1 MTLWEEGV
9 LQSFPFAESEPQ
21 VLETMTS
28 LAHQLGFDYCAY
40 GLRMPIP
47 LSNPPVAMLCNYPV
61 AWAEQYTARNYLAI
75 DPTVRQAMKST
86 SAFVWSEETFSSER
100 VFWEEAR
107 SFGLRE
113 GLASVCRDTGGVS
126 GMLSLVRSGE
136 AITEIEWQA
145 ISARVLQLTEAVHW
159 AFRGFVTP
167 RLCPEL
173 NAKLSPREADIL
185 RWSGDGKTAQQVA
198 EVLRISERTVN
209 FHLRNAMAKLN
220 AANKTEATLRA
231 AVLGLL

>member
-1 MTLWEEGV
+1 
-9 LQSFPFAESEPQ
+9 
-21 VLETMTS
+21 MTS
-28 LAHQLGFDYCAY
+28 MARQLGFYYCAY

-61 AWAEQYTARNYLAI
+61 TWAEQYTARNYLAI
-75 DPTVRQAMKST
+75 DPHRSPGHKIHIGVCLVRRNLFIRT
-86 SAFVWSEETFSSER
+86 
-100 VFWEEAR
+100 R
-107 SFGLRE
+107 SRRKHAPSVRE
-113 GLASVCRDTGGVS
+113 GLASVCRDTGRVS

-145 ISARVLQLTEAVHW
+145 ISARVLRLTEAAHW
-159 AFRGFVTP
+159 AFRGLVTP

-185 RWSGDGKTAQQVA
+185 RWTGDGKTAQQVA